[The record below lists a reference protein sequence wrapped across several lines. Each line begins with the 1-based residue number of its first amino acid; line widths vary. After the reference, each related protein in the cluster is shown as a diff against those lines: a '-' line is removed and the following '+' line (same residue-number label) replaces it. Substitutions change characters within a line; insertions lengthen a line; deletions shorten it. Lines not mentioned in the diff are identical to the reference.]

1 MSLYSLISSLLSY
14 VFTTIIYLF
23 IFSVIALI
31 YMDIKKMNRG
41 ADEADEGEY
50 EDDAACDHDDEYD
63 DDDDTEE
70 EDTVPRRSADY
81 GEHTAVLRTVRNKNA
96 AECGMKTF
104 YRIGEEA
111 TIVGRGK
118 ECDITVNDMYLSVEH
133 FQIWYEDG
141 VWYIADMGSKNG
153 TMLNGKTL
161 DKVRTLHSGDD
172 ISFGGV
178 SVIFLPGDKA
188 CAHRSDRADNPC

>member
-41 ADEADEGEY
+41 ADEADEGE
-50 EDDAACDHDDEYD
+50 AACDHDDEYD

-178 SVIFLPGDKA
+178 SVIFEEEQE
-188 CAHRSDRADNPC
+188 

>member
-63 DDDDTEE
+63 DDDDEDDTEE

-96 AECGMKTF
+96 AECGMNTF

-118 ECDITVNDMYLSVEH
+118 ECDIAVNDMYLSVEH

-178 SVIFLPGDKA
+178 SVIFEEEQE
-188 CAHRSDRADNPC
+188 